1 MLLVQILG
9 GLIGIAIAY
18 GMHRFFERKY
28 ERIDKALRIQHKIE
42 MEKIRRIKEE
52 VIKKRINLGAKK

>member
-18 GMHRFFERKY
+18 GMHRFFEQKH
-28 ERIDKALRIQHKIE
+28 ERIDEALRAQHKIE
-42 MEKIRRIKEE
+42 MEKLRQARLAEIKQQA
-52 VIKKRINLGAKK
+52 KLGAKK